1 MTRNVGPTDRIVRF
15 LVAAAALVVALV
27 VGAGSV
33 GGIVLL
39 AVAAVMAVT
48 GAVGTCPLYR
58 LVGVNTCKIHPAA
71 KA

>member
-1 MTRNVGPTDRIVRF
+1 MTRNVGPTDRIIRF
-15 LVAAAALVVALV
+15 VVAAAALVVALV

-39 AVAAVMAVT
+39 AVAAIMGLT

-58 LVGVNTCKIHPAA
+58 LVGVNTCKIRPTA

>member
-1 MTRNVGPTDRIVRF
+1 MIRNVGSSDRIIRF
-15 LVAAAALVVALV
+15 VVAAAALVVALV

-39 AVAAVMAVT
+39 VVAAIMAVT

-58 LVGVNTCKIHPAA
+58 LVGVNTCKIRPAA

>member
-1 MTRNVGPTDRIVRF
+1 MTRNVGPTDRIIRF
-15 LVAAAALVVALV
+15 VVAAAALVVALV

-39 AVAAVMAVT
+39 AVAAIMGLT

-58 LVGVNTCKIHPAA
+58 LVGVNTCKIGPTA

>member
-1 MTRNVGPTDRIVRF
+1 MKNVGSTDRTVRF
-15 LVAAAALVVALV
+15 AVAAVALVLALV

-39 AVAAVMAVT
+39 AVAAIMAVT
-48 GAVGTCPLYR
+48 GAVGFCPLYR
-58 LVGVNTCKIHPAA
+58 LVGVNTCKIRSAS